1 MRYLF
6 IDQIKTIECCKSITA
21 IKNVALSDGNSAT
34 SIVQQWVAIYNGPV
48 NSTDRANSI
57 AVDNSGNVYVCGE
70 SSGIWTGFD
79 FATIKYNS
87 SGDSQWVA
95 RYDGQ
100 GNEQVFSMALDDSGN
115 VYVTG
120 VSGLSGDY
128 VTIKYESSG
137 DSVWVAGYN
146 GPGNVTDVPKSI
158 AMDSAHNV

>member
-1 MRYLF
+1 
-6 IDQIKTIECCKSITA
+6 
-21 IKNVALSDGNSAT
+21 
-34 SIVQQWVAIYNGPV
+34 
-48 NSTDRANSI
+48 
-57 AVDNSGNVYVCGE
+57 
-70 SSGIWTGFD
+70 
-79 FATIKYNS
+79 
-87 SGDSQWVA
+87 
-95 RYDGQ
+95 
-100 GNEQVFSMALDDSGN
+100 MALDDSGN

>member
-6 IDQIKTIECCKSITA
+6 IDKIKTIECCKSITA

-34 SIVQQWVAIYNGPV
+34 SIVQQWVAIYNGPE

-57 AVDNSGNVYVCGE
+57 AVDNSGNVYVCEE
-70 SSGIWTGFD
+70 SSGIGTGFD
-79 FATIKYNS
+79 FTTIKYNS
-87 SGDSQWVA
+87 SGDSQWAA

-128 VTIKYESSG
+128 VTIKYDSSG
-137 DSVWVAGYN
+137 DSVWEARYN